1 MSGNQPKRALVL
13 SGGGGRGA
21 YECGVYKYLE
31 EAGLDVDI
39 LVGTSIGAITAAAIA
54 SGRSAAELEAAWL
67 QTRSRDIQRFL
78 RLRPWRSIFDTTPWY
93 RTLRRFID
101 FNRLAETD
109 KHLLIT
115 ATEVEGGALHVF
127 DNRQIAITPA
137 HIIASCSVPLVYPWT
152 RVGRSHFWDG
162 AVMANTPLASAI
174 DAGADE
180 VLVVLLSPV
189 GARRIQLPRWP
200 WDAIAVMLDMFLI
213 ATFENDIKQ
222 LERVNKLVMA
232 GMDSGHR
239 QVRCHVI
246 APQEAMSALRIFH
259 YDPAVSKGLIEQGY
273 QDARRVLESRPG

>member
-1 MSGNQPKRALVL
+1 MNGKPLRALVL

-31 EAGLDVDI
+31 EAGLEPDI

-54 SGRSAAELEAAWL
+54 SGRSATELEAAWL

-101 FNRLAETD
+101 FNKLSETD

-115 ATEVEGGALHVF
+115 ATEVESGALHVF
-127 DNRQIAITPA
+127 DNRQIGITPS

-152 RVGRSHFWDG
+152 RLGENHFWDG

-180 VLVVLLSPV
+180 ILVVLLSPV
-189 GARRIQLPRWP
+189 GERRIPLPRWP
-200 WDAIAVMLDMFLI
+200 WDAVAVMLDMFLI
-213 ATFENDIKQ
+213 ATFDNDIKQ
-222 LERVNKLVMA
+222 LENVNRLVA
-232 GMDSGHR
+232 ANLDDKHR
-239 QVRCHVI
+239 QVRCRVI
-246 APQEAMSALRIFH
+246 APQQTMSALRIFH
-259 YDPAVSKGLIEQGY
+259 YDPAVSRQLIETGY
-273 QDARRVLESRPG
+273 ADARQTLGA

>member
-1 MSGNQPKRALVL
+1 MAEKRPKRALVL

-31 EAGLDVDI
+31 EVGLEPDI

-67 QTRSRDIQRFL
+67 QTRSRDIQRLL

-93 RTLRRFID
+93 RTLHRFID
-101 FNRLAETD
+101 FDRLAETD
-109 KHLLIT
+109 KHVLIT
-115 ATEVEGGALHVF
+115 ATEVETGSLHVF
-127 DNRQIAITPA
+127 DNRQVGLTPD

-152 RVGRSHFWDG
+152 RLGESHFWDG

-180 VLVVLLSPV
+180 VMVVLLSPV
-189 GARRIQLPRWP
+189 GARRIPLPRWP

-222 LERVNKLVMA
+222 LQNINRLVA
-232 GMDSGHR
+232 ANLDPKHR
-239 QVRCHVI
+239 LVRCYVI
-246 APQEAMSALRIFH
+246 APQETMSALRIFH
-259 YDPAVSKGLIEQGY
+259 YEPAVSKRLIEQGY
-273 QDARRVLESRPG
+273 EDARRVLTSAE

>member
-1 MSGNQPKRALVL
+1 MAEKRPKRALVL

-31 EAGLDVDI
+31 EVGLEPDI

-67 QTRSRDIQRFL
+67 QTRSRDIQRLL

-93 RTLRRFID
+93 RTLHRFID
-101 FNRLAETD
+101 FDRLAETD
-109 KHLLIT
+109 KHVLIT
-115 ATEVEGGALHVF
+115 ATEVETGSLHVF
-127 DNRQIAITPA
+127 DNRQVGLTPD

-152 RVGRSHFWDG
+152 RLGESHFWDG

-180 VLVVLLSPV
+180 VMVVLLSPV
-189 GARRIQLPRWP
+189 GARRIPLPRWP

-222 LERVNKLVMA
+222 LQNINRLVA
-232 GMDSGHR
+232 ANLDPKHR
-239 QVRCHVI
+239 LVRCYVI
-246 APQEAMSALRIFH
+246 APPETKSALRVFH
-259 YDPAVSKGLIEQGY
+259 YEPAVSKRLIEQGY
-273 QDARRVLESRPG
+273 EDARRVLTSAE